1 MKRNLI
7 GLGSISAIL
16 IAFILIR
23 TPFEEIT
30 YKDFGGVYGV
40 AGFFVLK
47 IIVEEYLKSKR

>member
-23 TPFEEIT
+23 TPFAEIT

-40 AGFFVLK
+40 AGFFALK